1 MIFGILTL
9 ITALA
14 IAGVAAWF
22 SIVGL
27 MLLFSGMPMSIAVM
41 AGTLEVGKLLTAS
54 WLYRYWNET
63 SIMLRTY
70 LTAAVVILMVITS
83 IGIFGYLSK
92 AAGDQASDTGD
103 AVAIVE
109 RVDAQIAREEN
120 KIVIL
125 EDRIQS
131 IGGSIDVSSSI
142 TQQEEIRDGAWIRV
156 QGDIDYNQEQ
166 ITTVR
171 EQLTVDLSQQD
182 SRLAELDKAVNDL
195 RSKGIEII
203 TLDEGGIFQGAETE
217 KIDYVAQANEL
228 RNSQTDERDE
238 IRDEKIRL
246 RDQASKDIKVFQD
259 AIDNYRAQAQDT
271 IKGANDEINRL
282 RGQSSSQADD
292 NLIKIDT
299 FNSDIDAIYSNIV
312 ALKDEKFDAEQKVR
326 TLDREVGP
334 IKYLAQLIYGNDG
347 RDVLDQAIRLFIL
360 LLVFVFDPLAVML
373 VIAANQTLL
382 RYGINLE
389 SSGPPLPPKDPD
401 PEPEESVEEFK
412 IDEATGREVVE
423 EISDEDYKPLPS
435 AVDDAADVMS
445 DYNGR
450 DKTFFESIN
459 EPIVNIDNQK
469 TADIVNQ
476 IEKTEKLEDDLNKIL
491 GGKTKSQLLQ
501 MALDGGVEIPAQ
513 FSKAEIVANVIA
525 NYETITKKKNLK
537 INELETELKDS
548 EYRYQKQLD
557 ELNDK
562 YKRTLE
568 NLEDVKNSLDIKPK
582 EVIIEKEIIK
592 EVIKEVPVEVEKVVT
607 IEKEV
612 PVTKEVV
619 VTREVEVPG
628 PERIV
633 EVPGPERI
641 VERIVEVEVPGP
653 ERIVEK
659 IVEVPVAPKPKPKVP
674 NSWTFTPKTELP
686 VDNKENPTDSKYY
699 IKKPK
704 S

>member
-1 MIFGILTL
+1 MLFGILTL

-63 SIMLRTY
+63 SIMLRAY
-70 LTAAVVILMVITS
+70 LTTAVVILMVITS

-142 TQQEEIRDGAWIRV
+142 TQQEEIRDGAWTRV

-195 RSKGIEII
+195 RNKGIEII

-282 RGQSSSQADD
+282 RSQSSSQADD

-299 FNSDIDAIYSNIV
+299 FNSEIDAIYSNIV

-334 IKYLAQLIYGNDG
+334 IKYLAQLIYGNDE

-389 SSGPPLPPKDPD
+389 SSGPPMPPKE
-401 PEPEESVEEFK
+401 PEPEPE
-412 IDEATGREVVE
+412 VE
-423 EISDEDYKPLPS
+423 EITDKDYELPRDPEGDPGSFFDKPS

-445 DYNGR
+445 GYDGR

-459 EPIVNIDNQK
+459 EPIINIDNQK
-469 TADIVNQ
+469 TEDIVKQ

-491 GGKTKSQLLQ
+491 GGKTKAQLMQ
-501 MALDGGVEIPAQ
+501 MALDGGIELPAQ
-513 FSKAEIVANVIA
+513 LSKAEMVANVIT
-525 NYETITKKKNLK
+525 NYDSITKKK
-537 INELETELKDS
+537 I
-548 EYRYQKQLD
+548 
-557 ELNDK
+557 
-562 YKRTLE
+562 
-568 NLEDVKNSLDIKPK
+568 
-582 EVIIEKEIIK
+582 
-592 EVIKEVPVEVEKVVT
+592 
-607 IEKEV
+607 
-612 PVTKEVV
+612 
-619 VTREVEVPG
+619 
-628 PERIV
+628 
-633 EVPGPERI
+633 
-641 VERIVEVEVPGP
+641 
-653 ERIVEK
+653 
-659 IVEVPVAPKPKPKVP
+659 
-674 NSWTFTPKTELP
+674 
-686 VDNKENPTDSKYY
+686 
-699 IKKPK
+699 
-704 S
+704 

>member
-1 MIFGILTL
+1 MCMIFGILTL

-63 SIMLRTY
+63 SLMLRAY
-70 LTAAVVILMVITS
+70 LTTAVVILMVITS

-92 AAGDQASDTGD
+92 AAGDQASNTGD

-334 IKYLAQLIYGNDG
+334 IKYLAQLIYGNDE

-382 RYGINLE
+382 RHGINLE

-401 PEPEESVEEFK
+401 PEPEESVEEFE

-525 NYETITKKKNLK
+525 NYDSITKKK
-537 INELETELKDS
+537 I
-548 EYRYQKQLD
+548 
-557 ELNDK
+557 
-562 YKRTLE
+562 
-568 NLEDVKNSLDIKPK
+568 
-582 EVIIEKEIIK
+582 
-592 EVIKEVPVEVEKVVT
+592 
-607 IEKEV
+607 
-612 PVTKEVV
+612 
-619 VTREVEVPG
+619 
-628 PERIV
+628 
-633 EVPGPERI
+633 
-641 VERIVEVEVPGP
+641 
-653 ERIVEK
+653 
-659 IVEVPVAPKPKPKVP
+659 
-674 NSWTFTPKTELP
+674 
-686 VDNKENPTDSKYY
+686 
-699 IKKPK
+699 
-704 S
+704 

>member
-1 MIFGILTL
+1 MFMLFGILTL

-120 KIVIL
+120 KIAIL

-142 TQQEEIRDGAWIRV
+142 SQQEEIRDGAWTRV

-166 ITTVR
+166 ITSVR
-171 EQLTVDLSQQD
+171 SQLTLDITTQSG
-182 SRLAELDKAVNDL
+182 RLTALDKAVNDMA
-195 RSKGIEII
+195 SKS
-203 TLDEGGIFQGAETE
+203 TE
-217 KIDYVAQANEL
+217 KIVLNQRTFGADEIQIIDYGERAKELKLSQQA
-228 RNSQTDERDE
+228 ERDE

-271 IKGANDEINRL
+271 IKGANAEINRL
-282 RGQSSSQADD
+282 RGQSSTQADD

-299 FNSDIDAIYSNIV
+299 FNDGIDAIYDNIV

-334 IKYLAQLIYGNDG
+334 IKYLAQLIYSSDE
-347 RDVLDQAIRLFIL
+347 REVLDQAIRLFIL

-382 RYGINLE
+382 RHGINLE
-389 SSGPPLPPKDPD
+389 SSGPHIPTIPPTD
-401 PEPEESVEEFK
+401 PEPDNNPEPDTKDIEEWFDSHFEEDSRELYGDNMPDIEEITDEDYTIPEDE
-412 IDEATGREVVE
+412 IDEATGRAV
-423 EISDEDYKPLPS
+423 
-435 AVDDAADVMS
+435 VDDVLT

-459 EPIVNIDNQK
+459 EPAVPEVKNIDTQS
-469 TADIVNQ
+469 TTDIVEQ
-476 IEKTEKLEDDLNKIL
+476 IAQTNKSEQDLNMIL
-491 GGKTKSQLLQ
+491 KGKTKSQLLL
-501 MALDGGVEIPAQ
+501 MAEDGGVEIPAQ
-513 FSKAEIVANVIA
+513 LSKAEIVANIIA
-525 NYETITKKKNLK
+525 NYDSITKKK
-537 INELETELKDS
+537 I
-548 EYRYQKQLD
+548 
-557 ELNDK
+557 
-562 YKRTLE
+562 
-568 NLEDVKNSLDIKPK
+568 
-582 EVIIEKEIIK
+582 
-592 EVIKEVPVEVEKVVT
+592 
-607 IEKEV
+607 
-612 PVTKEVV
+612 
-619 VTREVEVPG
+619 
-628 PERIV
+628 
-633 EVPGPERI
+633 
-641 VERIVEVEVPGP
+641 
-653 ERIVEK
+653 
-659 IVEVPVAPKPKPKVP
+659 
-674 NSWTFTPKTELP
+674 
-686 VDNKENPTDSKYY
+686 
-699 IKKPK
+699 
-704 S
+704 

>member
-1 MIFGILTL
+1 MFMLFGILTL

-109 RVDAQIAREEN
+109 RVDSQIAREEN
-120 KIVIL
+120 KISIL

-142 TQQEEIRDGAWIRV
+142 TQQEEIRDGSWERV

-166 ITTVR
+166 IENVR
-171 EQLTVDLSQQD
+171 EQLKVDIAQQD
-182 SRLAELDKAVNDL
+182 IRLGSLDTAVENL
-195 RSKGIEII
+195 RSKGVEVV
-203 TLDEGGIFQGAETE
+203 TLDEGGIFQSAETE

-228 RNSQTDERDE
+228 RSSQTDERNE

-271 IKGANDEINRL
+271 IKGANAEINRL
-282 RGQSSSQADD
+282 RGQSSTQADD

-299 FNSDIDAIYSNIV
+299 FNDDIDAIYNNIV
-312 ALKDEKFDAEQKVR
+312 TLKDEKFDAEQKVR
-326 TLDREVGP
+326 SLDREVGP
-334 IKYLAQLIYGNDG
+334 IKYLAQLIYGNDE
-347 RDVLDQAIRLFIL
+347 REVLDQAIRLFIL

-382 RYGINLE
+382 RYGVNLE
-389 SSGPPLPPKDPD
+389 SSGPPTIPPTDPEPDNNPEPD
-401 PEPEESVEEFK
+401 PEDIEEWFDSHFEEDSRELYGDNMPDIEEITDEDYTIPEDEIE
-412 IDEATGREVVE
+412 IDEATGREVV
-423 EISDEDYKPLPS
+423 
-435 AVDDAADVMS
+435 DDVLT

-459 EPIVNIDNQK
+459 EPAVPEVKNIDTQS
-469 TADIVNQ
+469 TTDIVEQ
-476 IEKTEKLEDDLNKIL
+476 IAQTNKSEQDLNMIL
-491 GGKTKSQLLQ
+491 KGKTKSQLLL
-501 MALDGGVEIPAQ
+501 MAEDGGVEIPAQ
-513 FSKAEIVANVIA
+513 LSKAEIVANIIA
-525 NYETITKKKNLK
+525 NYDSITKKK
-537 INELETELKDS
+537 I
-548 EYRYQKQLD
+548 
-557 ELNDK
+557 
-562 YKRTLE
+562 
-568 NLEDVKNSLDIKPK
+568 
-582 EVIIEKEIIK
+582 
-592 EVIKEVPVEVEKVVT
+592 
-607 IEKEV
+607 
-612 PVTKEVV
+612 
-619 VTREVEVPG
+619 
-628 PERIV
+628 
-633 EVPGPERI
+633 
-641 VERIVEVEVPGP
+641 
-653 ERIVEK
+653 
-659 IVEVPVAPKPKPKVP
+659 
-674 NSWTFTPKTELP
+674 
-686 VDNKENPTDSKYY
+686 
-699 IKKPK
+699 
-704 S
+704 